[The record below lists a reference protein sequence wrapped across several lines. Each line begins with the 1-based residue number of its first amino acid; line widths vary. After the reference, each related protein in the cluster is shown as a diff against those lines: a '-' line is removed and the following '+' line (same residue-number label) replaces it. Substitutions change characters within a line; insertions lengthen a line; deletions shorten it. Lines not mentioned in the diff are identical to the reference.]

1 MNVSDSAR
9 AQGLR
14 IDRER
19 LSQLLGRSPIV
30 ETVGHR
36 AQGLDPLLEAA
47 IGLVGPAPT
56 RLRLVA

>member
-9 AQGLR
+9 AQGLK

-19 LSQLLGRSPIV
+19 LSVLLGRAPIV

-36 AQGLDPLLEAA
+36 AQGLDRLLDAA
-47 IGLVGPAPT
+47 IGLVGPKRA

>member
-9 AQGLR
+9 AQGLK
-14 IDRER
+14 IDHER
-19 LSQLLGRSPIV
+19 LSMLLGRAPIV

-36 AQGLDPLLEAA
+36 GQGLDRLLDAA
-47 IGLVGPAPT
+47 LGLVGPERA